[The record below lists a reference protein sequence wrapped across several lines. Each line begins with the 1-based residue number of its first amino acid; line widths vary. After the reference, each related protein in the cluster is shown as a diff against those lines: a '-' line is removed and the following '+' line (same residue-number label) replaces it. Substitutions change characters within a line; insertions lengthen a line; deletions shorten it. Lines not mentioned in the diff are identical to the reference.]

1 MREKDI
7 ILLSKVLSAVFSPF
21 YLPVVGLLA
30 LFTFSYL
37 SLLHWPVKLYIF
49 IIVFLFTVLLP
60 TTLIRM
66 YRRYQ
71 GWSKDDIEKK
81 DNRMIPYIIAILCYF
96 CCYYTLSANP
106 IPYSIKCIVV
116 ASLMIQVLCAIIN
129 IRWKIST
136 HSAAIGGVMGAVI
149 AFAEIFSFNPV
160 WWICLILII
169 AGVVGT
175 SRLILR
181 LHTLAQVVGGFFLGM
196 ICSFVA
202 ILFF

>member
-7 ILLSKVLSAVFSPF
+7 IMLSKVLSAVFSPF

-49 IIVFLFTVLLP
+49 IVVFLFTVMLP
-60 TTLIRM
+60 TTLIRL
-66 YRRYQ
+66 YARYQ
-71 GWSKDDIEKK
+71 GWSKQDMAVK
-81 DNRMIPYIIAILCYF
+81 DNRMIPYVISILCYF
-96 CCYYTLSANP
+96 CCYYTLNANH

-129 IRWKIST
+129 LWWKIST
-136 HSAAIGGVMGAVI
+136 HTAAIGGVMGAVI
-149 AFAEIFSFNPV
+149 AFAEVFSFNPV
-160 WWICLILII
+160 WWICLVLIMGGI
-169 AGVVGT
+169 VGT
-175 SRLILR
+175 SRLILK
-181 LHTLAQVVGGFFLGM
+181 LHTLSEVLAGFFLGI
-196 ICSFVA
+196 ICSFVS

>member
-96 CCYYTLSANP
+96 CCYYTLSANH

-181 LHTLAQVVGGFFLGM
+181 LHTLAQVVVGFFLGM

>member
-7 ILLSKVLSAVFSPF
+7 ILLSKVLSSVFSPF

-37 SLLHWPVKLYIF
+37 SLLHWQVKLYIF
-49 IIVFLFTVLLP
+49 IIVFLFTVMLP

-66 YRRYQ
+66 YARYQ
-71 GWSKDDIEKK
+71 GWNKKDMGKK
-81 DNRMIPYIIAILCYF
+81 DNRMIPYVISILCYF
-96 CCYYTLSANP
+96 CCYYTLSANH

-129 IRWKIST
+129 IWWKIST
-136 HSAAIGGVMGAVI
+136 HTAAIGGVMGAII
-149 AFAEIFSFNPV
+149 AFAEIFSFNPI
-160 WWICLILII
+160 WWLCLILIM
-169 AGVVGT
+169 AGIVGT

-181 LHTLAQVVGGFFLGM
+181 QHTLSQVLTGFFLG
-196 ICSFVA
+196 IVCSFVS